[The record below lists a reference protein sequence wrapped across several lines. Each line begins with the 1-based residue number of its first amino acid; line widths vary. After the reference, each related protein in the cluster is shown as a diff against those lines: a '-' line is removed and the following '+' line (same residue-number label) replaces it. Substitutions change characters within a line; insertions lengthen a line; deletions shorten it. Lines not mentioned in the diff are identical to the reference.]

1 MKRKEWIADY
11 FTLSRKERIGVFL
24 VLLLVALAFCLP
36 YFLPGR
42 HPSSGSGPADTA
54 WIAAMKRLEQRE
66 SNQPSSSRVYSGE
79 GGQQYQYDREADYR
93 PKRPEGSLFM
103 FDPNTITAEGWQQL
117 GLREK
122 TIKTILN
129 FVSKGGRFRK
139 PEDLQRI
146 YGLFPD
152 EYERLRPYIRIAA
165 ERNAQTTSPA
175 NERPFTEKAAA
186 APGPAKYTTVEI
198 NSADTVAFI
207 ALPGI
212 GSKLAQRIIHF
223 REKLGGFYSVN
234 QVAETFGL
242 ADSVFRRIQPYLR
255 LEVMALRKININTA
269 SAEELK
275 VHPYLK
281 WNVINALLAYR
292 KEHGSFRSIED
303 LKKLQ
308 IMTDVL
314 FTQISPY
321 LILD

>member
-1 MKRKEWIADY
+1 MKKKERITEY
-11 FTLSRKERIGVFL
+11 LTLSRKERNGVMLIGIVIISLF
-24 VLLLVALAFCLP
+24 
-36 YFLPGR
+36 FLPSILPTHGR
-42 HPSSGSGPADTA
+42 KTNPPADTA
-54 WIAAMKRLEQRE
+54 WIVAMKKLEQNDARAEPGDRPFRE
-66 SNQPSSSRVYSGE
+66 KADGGRKATGNSGA
-79 GGQQYQYDREADYR
+79 GGPKEAV
-93 PKRPEGSLFM
+93 LFP
-103 FDPNTITAEGWQQL
+103 FDPNTLDASRWQQL

-129 FVSKGGRFRK
+129 YVTKGGKFRK

-152 EYERLRPYIRIAA
+152 EYERLRPFIRIEA
-165 ERNAQTTSPA
+165 ERKAQTPA
-175 NERPFTEKAAA
+175 WTNESTFTEKPAA

-212 GSKLAQRIIHF
+212 GSKLALRIIHF
-223 REKLGGFYSVN
+223 REKLGGFYSIN

-255 LEVMALRKININTA
+255 LEVMTLRKININTA
-269 SAEELK
+269 TAEELK

-292 KEHGSFRSIED
+292 KEHGAFRKKED
-303 LKKLQ
+303 LKQ
-308 IMTDVL
+308 VMAVTDEIY
-314 FTQISPY
+314 QRIAPY
-321 LILD
+321 LVTE